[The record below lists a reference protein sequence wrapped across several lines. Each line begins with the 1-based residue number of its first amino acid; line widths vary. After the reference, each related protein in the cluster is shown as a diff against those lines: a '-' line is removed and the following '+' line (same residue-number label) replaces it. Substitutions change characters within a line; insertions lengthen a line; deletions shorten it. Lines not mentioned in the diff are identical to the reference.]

1 MARFHNSAYAW
12 RRPVVA
18 LLLTSIFITQL
29 AAAAD
34 DGYER
39 EHLAA
44 VARQLDLLD
53 RLAKQ
58 SASTA
63 PESRSRYH
71 FDYRRLDADLQRM
84 RSGIN
89 DYLTPQRA
97 QPRDPSALLGD
108 YRQDAEQEDDR

>member
-1 MARFHNSAYAW
+1 MARFHNSAYAC

-29 AAAAD
+29 AAAD
-34 DGYER
+34 DENER

-84 RSGIN
+84 RSGID

-97 QPRDPSALLGD
+97 QPRDPFALLGD
-108 YRQDAEQEDDR
+108 YRQDADQGNDQ

>member
-1 MARFHNSAYAW
+1 MGRFHNSAYAW

-18 LLLTSIFITQL
+18 LLLTSIVIYL
-29 AAAAD
+29 PAAVAD
-34 DGYER
+34 DGHER

-84 RSGIN
+84 RSGID
-89 DYLTPQRA
+89 DYLTPQRS
-97 QPRDPSALLGD
+97 QPRDPFALFGD
-108 YRQDAEQEDDR
+108 YRQNAEQGDDR

>member
-18 LLLTSIFITQL
+18 LLLTSLFITQIV
-29 AAAAD
+29 AAAD

-71 FDYRRLDADLQRM
+71 FDYRRLDADLQRV
-84 RSGIN
+84 RAGIT

-97 QPRDPSALLGD
+97 QPRDPSVLLGD
-108 YRQDAEQEDDR
+108 YRQVDDQGNDR